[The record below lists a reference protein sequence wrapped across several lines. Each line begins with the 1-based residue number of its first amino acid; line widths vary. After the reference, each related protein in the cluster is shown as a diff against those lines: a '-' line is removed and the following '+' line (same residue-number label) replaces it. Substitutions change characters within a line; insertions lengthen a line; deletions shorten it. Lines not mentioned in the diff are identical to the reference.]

1 MAKEEQSPVIPPPPI
16 LPQPPHM
23 PDREKK
29 STQPPPSSLLSLE
42 ELERFKNLLVFAKS
56 EVDGYFSGIHR
67 SRFYGSSAEFSDYR
81 EYLPGEDAQRVDWRL
96 YARTRKLFVRR
107 FQEETD
113 MVVYLLVDTSRSMV
127 YRGEGRQP
135 KFHLAAKIAA
145 ALSYL
150 MIRQGDKT
158 ALALFSDRV
167 TRYVP
172 PGGTRRHLY
181 WMISELERVR
191 PASTTGLAHAVS
203 DCHSIFKKRGR
214 IVVLSD
220 FLDEPEPVFEALG
233 QFMHRDFDILLMQVL
248 DPDELE
254 LPSVNMAKFVDME
267 NGQQVAVEPEEIRR
281 AYRERMHKFTDAI
294 AHEANRRQIA
304 YKLVDTQNQYLQAI
318 EAYLGFRHGKRTA
331 AG

>member
-1 MAKEEQSPVIPPPPI
+1 MAKDEQSPVIPAPP
-16 LPQPPHM
+16 LPP
-23 PDREKK
+23 
-29 STQPPPSSLLSLE
+29 SLLSLE

-67 SRFYGSSAEFSDYR
+67 SRFYGSSAEFCDYR

-113 MVVYLLVDTSRSMV
+113 MVVYILVDTSGSMI
-127 YRGEGRQP
+127 YSGAGRQP
-135 KFHLAAKIAA
+135 KFHLAARIAA

-150 MIRQGDKT
+150 MIHQGDKA

-181 WMISELERVR
+181 SMISELEAVK
-191 PASTTGLAHAVS
+191 PSSTTGVAHAIS

-220 FLDEPEPVFEALG
+220 FLDDLDPIFESLG
-233 QFMHRDFDILLMQVL
+233 QFMHRDFEILLMQVL
-248 DPDELE
+248 DPDELN
-254 LPSVNMAKFVDME
+254 LPAVNMAKFVDIE
-267 NGQQVAVEPEEIRR
+267 TGQQVAVEPEEIRR
-281 AYRERMHKFTDAI
+281 SYRERMRKFTDAI

-304 YKLVDTQNQYLQAI
+304 YKLVDTQGRYLQAI
-318 EAYLGFRHGKRTA
+318 EAYLGFRHGRPA
-331 AG
+331 ASA